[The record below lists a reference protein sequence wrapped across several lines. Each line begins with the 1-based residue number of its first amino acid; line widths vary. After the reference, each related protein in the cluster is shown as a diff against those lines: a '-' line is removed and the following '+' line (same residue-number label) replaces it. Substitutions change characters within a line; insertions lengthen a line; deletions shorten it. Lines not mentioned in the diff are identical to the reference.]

1 MEKYDECTVGFSYPV
16 ESALLNSAQ
25 VGSLSREQSPTFNE
39 SAEVE
44 NPWRRLACRRAKE
57 IVQEML
63 SCADIEVGGKR
74 PWDLEIK
81 NEDFYQRVLAHGSLG
96 LGESYMDGWWECNA
110 LEEFSNRIQRADL
123 ESKIRFNMRALITL
137 IANRSLNLQSRSRAF
152 QVGKVHYDIGN
163 DLYRVMLDRRM
174 IYSCGY
180 WEESRDL
187 DEAQEAKLELIC
199 RKLMLKPGMRVL
211 DIGCGWG
218 GLAIYAAQKYGVEV
232 VGITISKEQSDLARE
247 LAKGYPVRILFQD
260 YRDLEGRFDRIVSV
274 GMAEHVGYKNYR
286 TFMEKVSQCLAQEG
300 IFLLH
305 TIGSSSTYHTIDPW
319 TEKYIFPNGKIPSL
333 TQLSEAAEGR
343 FVIENI
349 HNIGLHYEPT
359 LLAWAENFERARSLP
374 EAIYD
379 GRFRRMWK
387 YYLRMSA
394 GAFKARR
401 LQVFQLVMTHT
412 GKSGVPSR

>member
-1 MEKYDECTVGFSYPV
+1 
-16 ESALLNSAQ
+16 
-25 VGSLSREQSPTFNE
+25 
-39 SAEVE
+39 
-44 NPWRRLACRRAKE
+44 
-57 IVQEML
+57 
-63 SCADIEVGGKR
+63 
-74 PWDLEIK
+74 
-81 NEDFYQRVLAHGSLG
+81 
-96 LGESYMDGWWECNA
+96 MDGWWECNA

-123 ESKIRFNMRALITL
+123 EIKFRFNLRVLLTL
-137 IANRSLNLQSRSRAF
+137 IANRSFNLQSRSRAF
-152 QVGKVHYDIGN
+152 QVGKAHYDIGN

-180 WEESRDL
+180 WEESTDL

-199 RKLMLKPGMRVL
+199 GKLMLKPGMRVL

-218 GLAIYAAQKYGVEV
+218 GLAIYAAQKYDVEV
-232 VGITISKEQSDLARE
+232 VGTTISKEQFALARDLA
-247 LAKGYPVRILFQD
+247 KDHPVRILLQD

-286 TFMEKVSQCLAQEG
+286 IFMEKASQCLAEEG

-305 TIGSSSTYHTIDPW
+305 TICSNSTYYLTDPW

-333 TQLSEAAEGR
+333 TQLSKAAEGR
-343 FVIENI
+343 FVIEDI
-349 HNIGLHYEPT
+349 HNIGPHYEPT

-379 GRFRRMWK
+379 DHFRRMWK

-401 LQVFQLVMTHT
+401 LQVYQIVMTHA
-412 GKSGVPSR
+412 GCPIVRERVSRLQ

>member
-1 MEKYDECTVGFSYPV
+1 
-16 ESALLNSAQ
+16 
-25 VGSLSREQSPTFNE
+25 
-39 SAEVE
+39 
-44 NPWRRLACRRAKE
+44 
-57 IVQEML
+57 
-63 SCADIEVGGKR
+63 
-74 PWDLEIK
+74 
-81 NEDFYQRVLAHGSLG
+81 
-96 LGESYMDGWWECNA
+96 MDGWWECNA

-123 ESKIRFNMRALITL
+123 ESKNRFNMRALITL
-137 IANRSLNLQSRSRAF
+137 IANRSLNFQSRSRAF

-232 VGITISKEQSDLARE
+232 VGITISKEQFDLARE

-286 TFMEKVSQCLAQEG
+286 TFMEKASRCLAQEG

-305 TIGSSSTYHTIDPW
+305 TIGSSSTYYTIDPW

-343 FVIENI
+343 FVIEDI
-349 HNIGLHYEPT
+349 HNIGPHYEPT

-379 GRFRRMWK
+379 KRFRRMWT

-401 LQVFQLVMTHT
+401 LQVFQLVMTHA
-412 GKSGVPSR
+412 GKSGVASR